1 MGTGQYRSFHTSARG
16 FLCLFITDK
25 IGQHILCGMPYACW
39 DNRPWN
45 TAVPFS
51 PFRQIRGSSHLSF
64 WKKPIG
70 ICRQNLQISG
80 HKKPANSWYK
90 RLSAYGIY
98 TVCGFW
104 RRWRDSNSRYPFEVY
119 TISNRARSTSYATS
133 PNVFHL
139 YPERYYTSP
148 PTKSQERKSYFSRRA
163 SFIL

>member
-39 DNRPWN
+39 DNKPWN

-80 HKKPANSWYK
+80 RKNPANSWYT

-104 RRWRDSNSRYPFEVY
+104 WTLTDLNRWPP
-119 TISNRARSTSYATS
+119 ARQAGALASWAKRPWTEQWYITAFQSICQA
-133 PNVFHL
+133 
-139 YPERYYTSP
+139 
-148 PTKSQERKSYFSRRA
+148 PTRHFLK
-163 SFIL
+163 

>member
-39 DNRPWN
+39 DNKPWN

-80 HKKPANSWYK
+80 RKKPANSRDWEMIPVPCFFK
-90 RLSAYGIY
+90 RSRSLEILGCRQVVRHGTLTPASAG
-98 TVCGFW
+98 
-104 RRWRDSNSRYPFEVY
+104 S
-119 TISNRARSTSYATS
+119 S
-133 PNVFHL
+133 PAI
-139 YPERYYTSP
+139 P
-148 PTKSQERKSYFSRRA
+148 A
-163 SFIL
+163 I

>member
-39 DNRPWN
+39 DNKPWN

-51 PFRQIRGSSHLSF
+51 PFRQIRCSSHLSF

-80 HKKPANSWYK
+80 HKKPANSWYTK
-90 RLSAYGIY
+90 AFSL
-98 TVCGFW
+98 W
-104 RRWRDSNSRYPFEVY
+104 
-119 TISNRARSTSYATS
+119 
-133 PNVFHL
+133 HL
-139 YPERYYTSP
+139 YCLRVLVRVFITTLPQTHM
-148 PTKSQERKSYFSRRA
+148 KSRLFGNRQTHFTNLHIMIKALVWKPALFSCPYIA
-163 SFIL
+163 VCFAAGG